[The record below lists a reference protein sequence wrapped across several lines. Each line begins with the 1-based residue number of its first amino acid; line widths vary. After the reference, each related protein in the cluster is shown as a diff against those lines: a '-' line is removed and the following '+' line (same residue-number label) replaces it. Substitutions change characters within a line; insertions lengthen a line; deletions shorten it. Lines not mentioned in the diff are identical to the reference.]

1 VGLLENRPLTG
12 SPEKSI
18 SLSGL
23 CGSNESPRGTSG
35 RFKSLKTLTYFLLS
49 EITGNSNSNCEERSV
64 TLVETLR
71 KALNFF
77 PRKEAV
83 VCGEH
88 RWTYQEFD
96 SRVNRLAHS
105 LKRQGVEK
113 DDRVAILH
121 PNCHYFLEAY
131 YGIAQIGA
139 ISVPINYR
147 LSAKEIAFILQDS
160 ESKVLIVDPMFR
172 KTVDAIRKEIPE
184 VRRIIWTGDGKVSE
198 GSRDLSYETVLHHE
212 RVHAS
217 PEPSLQGEDIAQ
229 IYYTSGTTGR
239 PKGVMLSHK
248 NVSVHALGTIA
259 ELNLTDRDVWI
270 HVAPL
275 FHLADAWATW
285 AITWVGGTHVLVRE
299 FDSKVV
305 FETIE
310 REKVTLTNLIPT
322 MLNLM
327 VKHPEVGKYDYS
339 SLRVLLSGGA
349 PIAPE
354 VVRKIVETFKCD
366 YIQTYG
372 MTETS
377 PYLTLSIL
385 KNHLRDLPYDDQLRF
400 KSKTGR
406 EFVAVE
412 LRVVNELGE
421 DVKRDE
427 KEVGEIIVKG
437 DIVTKGYWKLPEE
450 TQKAI
455 KGGWLYTGDLAVMDA
470 EGYVTIVDRKKD
482 MILTGGENVYS
493 TEVENTLYMHPAI
506 LECAVVGIPDEKW
519 GEAVKGV
526 VVLKPGEKATD
537 QEIIQFCKDKM
548 THYKAPKSIDFIDV
562 LPRTG
567 SGKIYKKSLRDKY
580 WEGYDKK
587 VH

>member
-1 VGLLENRPLTG
+1 MILTEPLM
-12 SPEKSI
+12 
-18 SLSGL
+18 
-23 CGSNESPRGTSG
+23 
-35 RFKSLKTLTYFLLS
+35 
-49 EITGNSNSNCEERSV
+49 
-64 TLVETLR
+64 
-71 KALNFF
+71 KALKFF
-77 PRKEAV
+77 PKKEAI
-83 VCGEH
+83 VCGER
-88 RWTYQEFD
+88 RWTYQEFYD
-96 SRVNRLAHS
+96 RVNRLSHY
-105 LKRQGVEK
+105 LKDLGVGK
-113 DDRVAILH
+113 NDKVAILH

-131 YGIAQIGA
+131 YGITQIGA

-147 LSAKEIAFILQDS
+147 LSSGEIAFILQDS
-160 ESKVLIVDPMFR
+160 ESKILIADPMFQ
-172 KTVDAIRKEIPE
+172 KQVDPIRGEIKDI
-184 VRRIIWTGDGKVSE
+184 VGIIWTGEGKVNKES
-198 GSRDLSYETVLHHE
+198 GDLNYEMVLHQTNFS
-212 RVHAS
+212 AL
-217 PEPSLQGEDIAQ
+217 PETRITDDDIAQ

-248 NVSVHALGTIA
+248 NVNTHALGTIA
-259 ELNLTDRDVWI
+259 ELHLTDSDVWI

-285 AITWVGGTHVLVRE
+285 AITWVGGTHILVRE
-299 FDSKVV
+299 FDSKIVL
-305 FETIE
+305 ETIE

-327 VKHPEVGKYDYS
+327 VNHPEVGKYDYR

-385 KNHLRDLPYDDQLRF
+385 KDHLKKLSYEDQLRF

-406 EFVAVE
+406 EFIGVE
-412 LRVVNELGE
+412 LKVVNERGGE
-421 DVKRDE
+421 IKRDE

-450 TQKAI
+450 TKKSI
-455 KGGWLYTGDLAVMDA
+455 KDGWLYTGDMAVMDE

-493 TEVENTLYMHPAI
+493 TEVENILYMHPAT
-506 LECAVVGIPDEKW
+506 LECAVVGVPDQKW
-519 GEAVKGV
+519 GEAVKGI
-526 VVLKPGEKATD
+526 VVLKPGQKATAE
-537 QEIIQFCKDKM
+537 EIIQFCKNRIAR
-548 THYKAPKSIDFIDV
+548 YKAPKSIDFIDA

-567 SGKIYKKSLRDKY
+567 SGKIHKKGLRDKY
-580 WEGYDKK
+580 WEGYEKK

>member
-1 VGLLENRPLTG
+1 MILTEPLM
-12 SPEKSI
+12 
-18 SLSGL
+18 
-23 CGSNESPRGTSG
+23 
-35 RFKSLKTLTYFLLS
+35 
-49 EITGNSNSNCEERSV
+49 
-64 TLVETLR
+64 
-71 KALNFF
+71 KALKFF
-77 PRKEAV
+77 PKKEAI
-83 VCGEH
+83 VCGER
-88 RWTYQEFD
+88 RWTYQEFYD
-96 SRVNRLAHS
+96 RVNRLSHY
-105 LKRQGVEK
+105 LKDLGVGK
-113 DDRVAILH
+113 NDKVAILH

-131 YGIAQIGA
+131 YGITQIGA

-147 LSAKEIAFILQDS
+147 LSSGEIAFILQDS
-160 ESKVLIVDPMFR
+160 ESKILIADPMFQ
-172 KTVDAIRKEIPE
+172 KQVDPIRGEIKDI
-184 VRRIIWTGDGKVSE
+184 VGIIWTGEGKVNKES
-198 GSRDLSYETVLHHE
+198 GDLNYEMVLHQTNFS
-212 RVHAS
+212 AL
-217 PEPSLQGEDIAQ
+217 PETRITDDDIAQ

-248 NVSVHALGTIA
+248 NVNTHALGTIA
-259 ELNLTDRDVWI
+259 ELHLTDSDVWI

-285 AITWVGGTHVLVRE
+285 AITWVGGTHILIRE
-299 FDSKVV
+299 FDAKIVL
-305 FETIE
+305 ETIE

-327 VKHPEVGKYDYS
+327 VNHPEVGRFDYS

-354 VVRKIVETFKCD
+354 VVRKVVETFKCD

-385 KNHLRDLPYDDQLRF
+385 KDHLKKLSYEDQLRF

-406 EFVAVE
+406 EFIGVE
-412 LRVVNELGE
+412 LKVVNERGGE
-421 DVKRDE
+421 IKRDE

-450 TQKAI
+450 TKKSI
-455 KGGWLYTGDLAVMDA
+455 KDGWLYTGDMAVMDE

-493 TEVENTLYMHPAI
+493 TEVENILYMHPAT
-506 LECAVVGIPDEKW
+506 LECAVVGVPDQKW
-519 GEAVKGV
+519 GEAVKGI
-526 VVLKPGEKATD
+526 VVLKPGQKATAE
-537 QEIIQFCKDKM
+537 EIIQFCKDRIAR
-548 THYKAPKSIDFIDV
+548 YKAPKSIDFIDA

-567 SGKIYKKSLRDKY
+567 SGKIHKKGLRDKY
-580 WEGYDKK
+580 WEGYEKK